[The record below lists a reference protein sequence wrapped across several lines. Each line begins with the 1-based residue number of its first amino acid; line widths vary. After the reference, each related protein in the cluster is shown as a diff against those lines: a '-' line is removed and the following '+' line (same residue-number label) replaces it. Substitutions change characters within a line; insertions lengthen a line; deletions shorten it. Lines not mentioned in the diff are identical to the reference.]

1 MNLERTDIRGLIG
14 PVLQELTPQIHA
26 KSLAVDMQLG
36 PVPLIAERVETAG
49 ELQVIREMGL
59 FGVQGQLFGEPKP
72 WQ

>member
-1 MNLERTDIRGLIG
+1 MRGLRLVSAHVPHG
-14 PVLQELTPQIHA
+14 RVWSRMSDHL
-26 KSLAVDMQLG
+26 
-36 PVPLIAERVETAG
+36 PLIAERVETAG